1 MAFLK
6 ITEAQ
11 ANALRALRP
20 LKTADKAGYK
30 DARSAL
36 FANMRSGLG
45 IPDNVVLK
53 VEVDNRDS
61 DQYCVLKGRPPK
73 SKTVEY
79 VPLEAGADGRWVGA
93 ASATPSTW
101 AAMPFSDVV
110 ALLREQGE
118 TMESYRVVGTNVDLK
133 NMATLIPSDSRTEL
147 AIDADDNVYFRID
160 G

>member
-1 MAFLK
+1 MAHLK

-36 FANMRSGLG
+36 FANIRAALG
-45 IPDNVVLK
+45 IPDTIVLK
-53 VEVDNRDS
+53 VEVDDRANPM
-61 DQYCVLKGRPPK
+61 YCVLKGRPPK
-73 SKTVEY
+73 SKSVEY
-79 VPLEAGADGRWVGA
+79 TPLEAGADGRWAGA
-93 ASATPSTW
+93 SQPTAPSNW
-101 AAMPFSDVV
+101 ACMPFSDVV

-118 TMESYRVVGTNVDLK
+118 TMESYRSVGAIDLDK
-133 NMATLIPSDSRTEL
+133 MATLIPSDSRTEL